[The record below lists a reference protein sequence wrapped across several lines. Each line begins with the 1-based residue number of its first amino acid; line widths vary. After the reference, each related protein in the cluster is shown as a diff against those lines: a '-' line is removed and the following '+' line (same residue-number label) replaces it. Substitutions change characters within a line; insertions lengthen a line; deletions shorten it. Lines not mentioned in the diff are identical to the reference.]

1 MKYVVKLKKTLE
13 RIVIVDAVDE
23 DECDKKM
30 QDVKQWEWSTNDEV
44 TSSDDY
50 CGYQYVS
57 YESCDGIG
65 GNALVKSVDELA
77 ENLGT
82 TVDYLDRDMFKYTN
96 CGMSINWNDKSVTL
110 TGYVEGAD
118 CDGPSETLYFPFSMK
133 EFNDTVDYLDKAA
146 EELWH
151 EWNDD

>member
-13 RIVIVDAVDE
+13 RIVIVDAVDD

-30 QDVKQWEWSTNDEV
+30 QDMKQWKWSSNDKV

-57 YESCDGIG
+57 YESYDGIG
-65 GNALVKSVDELA
+65 DNALVKSVDELA

-96 CGMSINWNDKSVTL
+96 CGMSIDWNDKSVTL

-118 CDGPSETLYFPFSMK
+118 CDGPSETLCFPFSMK
-133 EFNDTVDYLDKAA
+133 EFGDTVDCLDEAA
-146 EELWH
+146 EELWREYH
-151 EWNDD
+151 DY